1 MTGNRP
7 IGWEHS
13 APLTPAEIQ
22 MREEGLAAMNAPY
35 TPSKRDDG
43 KTRPIGW
50 EHSAPLTPAEIAMR
64 DEQEFS
70 WIHPEIVIG
79 LSQLTDDE
87 RYVLSRALQQSG
99 DSVNLGTV
107 YNGYAQRKA
116 NRGRTERA
124 NYQAIYR
131 AFKRLQ
137 VRRLGTIKKLD
148 GLVNI
153 TVCRSRIAQIIRN
166 DRAVHSLL
174 DKGYLQNS
182 NSSKKET
189 LGDES
194 YDYFAIPKNA
204 SGRRLSAIN
213 FLHGVEML
221 DRKDRKT
228 VNALFAAYDDDVS
241 EKIITLISSEGE
253 VIGSQYSTRF
263 NDLKKAAISL
273 KKFDYAVEKSLQ
285 DYNKAVFLTL
295 TTDPKRFNNLWE
307 ANRSFSRSW
316 NKFMSFLTKRF
327 GRRPKYITA
336 FEYTKSGLMHCHA
349 IIFVDYLMDVNELSK
364 SWSRIG
370 QAQIV
375 YIYALHNQMA
385 RGGKK
390 RHWTWFKAR
399 PKDRRTGKPIRTR
412 SGTDYLKKYLK
423 KATLAMV
430 SSDFKDKNG
439 TIIRSDRYD
448 IQSLYWAYNKR
459 FWTSSRCFLPDPED
473 ICEESSPITYSFY
486 GVYHQDAPETEL
498 IDYMIYYRGGE
509 HPDYCDS
516 STPPPDEVVK

>member
-1 MTGNRP
+1 MIGNRP
-7 IGWEHS
+7 IGWEH
-13 APLTPAEIQ
+13 AAELTPAEIQ
-22 MREEGLAAMNAPY
+22 MREEQTAAANAPFV
-35 TPSKRDDG
+35 PSERDDG
-43 KTRPIGW
+43 KTRPVGW

-64 DEQEFS
+64 EGHEFS

-87 RYVLSRALQQSG
+87 RYILSRALAQPG

-107 YNGYAQRKA
+107 LNGYTQRKA

-131 AFKRLQ
+131 AVKRLQ
-137 VRRLGTIKKLD
+137 IRGLGTVTKPD

-153 TVCRSRIAQIIRN
+153 TVHRSKIAQVIRN
-166 DRAVHSLL
+166 DRAVHNLL

-182 NSSKKET
+182 NLSENQAKK
-189 LGDES
+189 GGS
-194 YDYFAIPKNA
+194 YDHLAIPKNA
-204 SGRRLSAIN
+204 SGRRLAAIN
-213 FLHGVEML
+213 FLHGVDML
-221 DRKDRKT
+221 NRRDRKVINT
-228 VNALFAAYDDDVS
+228 MFAAYDDEVS
-241 EKIITLISSEGE
+241 EKIIALISSEGE

-273 KKFDYAVEKSLQ
+273 KKYDYAVDKSLE

-295 TTDPKRFNNLWE
+295 TTDPKRFKNLWE
-307 ANRSFSRSW
+307 ANRNFSKSW
-316 NKFMSFLTKRF
+316 NKFLSVLTKRF
-327 GRRPKYITA
+327 GQRPKYITA

-349 IIFVDYLMDVNELSK
+349 IIFVEYLMNFDEISK
-364 SWSRIG
+364 VWSRIG
-370 QAQIV
+370 QAEVI
-375 YIYALHNQMA
+375 YIYALHNQLA

-390 RHWTWFKAR
+390 RQWIWLKSR
-399 PKDRRTGKPIRTR
+399 PKDKSTGRPIRTR

-430 SSDFKDKNG
+430 SPDFEDENG
-439 TIIRSDRYD
+439 TIIRTDRYN
-448 IQSLYWAYNKR
+448 IQSLYWAFNKR
-459 FWTSSRCFLPDPED
+459 FWTSSRCFLPDPEE
-473 ICEESSPITYSFY
+473 IPPESPVTYSFY
-486 GVYHQDAPETEL
+486 GVYHQDSPEAEL

-516 STPPPDEVVK
+516 STPPPDEVVT